1 MSDKHPLH
9 DCSREKPE
17 IHQRVRLYLDKH
29 KQVIGRWNGTAWF
42 SEGREVTPL
51 YWQHLD
57 PHSSRRLTPDEA

>member
-1 MSDKHPLH
+1 MSDKNPLH
-9 DCSREKPE
+9 DCSRERPE

-29 KQVIGRWNGTAWF
+29 KQVIGRWNGFGWF

-57 PHSSRRLTPDEA
+57 PHSSRRLTTDEA